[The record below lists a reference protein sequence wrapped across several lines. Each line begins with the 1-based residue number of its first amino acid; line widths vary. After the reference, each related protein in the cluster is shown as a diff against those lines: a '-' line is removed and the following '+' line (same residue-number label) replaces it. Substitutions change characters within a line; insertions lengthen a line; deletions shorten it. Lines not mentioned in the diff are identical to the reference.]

1 MEKRETTTI
10 KDTLIAENQL
20 IAERLK
26 VLDEKKV
33 DKAFVKGSTVRYQL
47 LSDNN
52 FNDTYK
58 KQLDGLETTI
68 TEAIEALDVDDTAN
82 ERKYVSSVNEVDGK
96 IIVERAEHLGG
107 IKVFPDAGIDENDTY
122 NTKFLY
128 TNSEGRLVYY
138 SPSILREGQKVTLA
152 TAAQL
157 CTKQVIDDLNAL
169 NIPEQ
174 GQLIIGDAN
183 DHEYLSISHGIAENS
198 IVIRYMVDGKT
209 GSEFSSETCT

>member
-26 VLDEKKV
+26 ALDEKKV

-52 FNDTYK
+52 FDDTYK

-96 IIVERAEHLGG
+96 IVVERAEHLGG
-107 IKVFPDAGIDENDTY
+107 IKVLLEAEIDKNDTY

-138 SPSILREGQKVTLA
+138 SPSILREGQKVNLA

-157 CTKQVIDDLNAL
+157 CTNIANGALNAL
-169 NIPEQ
+169 NIPANDSIYIGEKTDNEYLEISDASGAIIIKHFVNGVEAARFNSSQ
-174 GQLIIGDAN
+174 GQ
-183 DHEYLSISHGIAENS
+183 
-198 IVIRYMVDGKT
+198 
-209 GSEFSSETCT
+209 